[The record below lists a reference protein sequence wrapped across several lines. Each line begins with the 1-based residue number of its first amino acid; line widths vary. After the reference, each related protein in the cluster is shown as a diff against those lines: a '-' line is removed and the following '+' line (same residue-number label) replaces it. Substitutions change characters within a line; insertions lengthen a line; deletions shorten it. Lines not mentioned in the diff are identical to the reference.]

1 MSKDMTWSERK
12 MTNKKV
18 MYKFIHRYLED
29 MDGKPLNQDNM
40 KEPEIF
46 LDASN
51 LMFDI
56 IDMIEKKYPNVR
68 IRDE

>member
-56 IDMIEKKYPNVR
+56 IDMIEKKYQNVR

>member
-29 MDGKPLNQDNM
+29 MDCKPLNQDNM